1 MELVYSWLK
10 EYVELDQ
17 PLTAP
22 TVTSAGGLPSSG
34 VSAHSPSNALPSIGN
49 ALTMLGM
56 EVEDVRLVGLAEPA
70 EHHGITFHGLEWAR
84 DKFVVARVDE
94 VMPHPNA
101 DRLVL
106 CRLNDG
112 KEEFIVL
119 TGAPNL
125 YDYKGKGPLAQP
137 LKVAYAREGAR
148 LYDGHQPGQ
157 ELTTLKRMT
166 IRGVESFSMICSEKE
181 LGISEEHEGVMI
193 LDQDAPEGTPLAD
206 YMGDAVFSLAIMPNM
221 IHCSSVIGIAREL
234 AAYFNLPFKSPTS
247 LEGGQGGVDI
257 EGRVKIEIR
266 DPQLNPRFVAGMLTG
281 AKARPSPYKV
291 QYRLRLA
298 GMRPINSTVDATNYV
313 MLETGQPLHAFDYDV
328 LVKRAGGK
336 APTIITRTA
345 EPGEKLTTLDGVA
358 HELDDFTE
366 LVCDTQGALSIAG
379 VMGGLE
385 SEVTDQTENIL
396 LEGANWNF
404 INIRK
409 TIQSQKMHSEAGYR
423 FARNVHP
430 ALAELG
436 VRLCLRRMAEWSGGQ
451 IADGLIDEYPLPY
464 HDPVVTL
471 SEADVER
478 LLGIHLPA
486 EEIAALL
493 TRLEYECTV
502 NGDSVAAKA
511 PSYRTDVAEGVVGQ
525 ADAIE
530 DVARLY
536 GYDKIPGA
544 RLSDEL
550 PPQRGNFS
558 EERDRALQDLL
569 AAMGLQEVVSY
580 RLTSPEAEA
589 RLYPKGQAP
598 QGLAYVEMQN
608 PIAEERRVMR
618 RSVLASALEA
628 LERNIRHEERIALF
642 EVGPAFHP
650 RDGQLLPDE
659 PQKLALAL
667 SGRRHPSAWDAQNG
681 GLLDYF
687 DLKGLVEALLGAL
700 HIKDAHFE
708 AAEHPSF
715 HPGKCARLMVGEEE
729 IGWLGELHPLVKE
742 NYDFLAPAV
751 LATELDADTLYR
763 LAEKRFESAPVP
775 AYPPVIEDL
784 AMIVADEMP
793 AAQVRETILKAGGF
807 ILKDAELFDIFRGEQ
822 VGTGSKSLAYRL
834 TWQAPNRTLNDK
846 EVGKMRERVI
856 LTLEKE
862 LKARIRKA
870 E

>member
-10 EYVELDQ
+10 EYVNIDK
-17 PLTAP
+17 PLTEIA
-22 TVTSAGGLPSSG
+22 
-34 VSAHSPSNALPSIGN
+34 N
-49 ALTMLGM
+49 ALTMLGT
-56 EVEDVRLVGLAEPA
+56 EVEDVRLVGLPEPA
-70 EHHGITFHGLEWAR
+70 EHQGITFHGLEWDR
-84 DKFVVARVDE
+84 EKIVVARVDE
-94 VMPHPNA
+94 VLPHPNA

-112 KEEFIVL
+112 TGEFIVL

-125 YDYKGKGPLAQP
+125 YPYKGQGPLAQP
-137 LKVAYAREGAR
+137 LKVAYAREGSR
-148 LYDGHQPGQ
+148 LYDGHRPGH
-157 ELTTLKRMT
+157 ELMTLKRMT
-166 IRGVESFSMICSEKE
+166 IRGVESSSMICSEKE

-193 LDQDAPEGTPLAD
+193 LDSGAPEGTPLAD

-234 AAYFNLPFKSPTS
+234 AAYFNLPLKKADTALPK
-247 LEGGQGGVDI
+247 GGQPITGKAG
-257 EGRVKIEIR
+257 IEIHE
-266 DPQLNPRFVAGMLTG
+266 PQLNPRFVIGMLTG
-281 AKARPSPYKV
+281 ATAQPSPYWV

-345 EPGEKLTTLDGVA
+345 ESGETLTTLDDVK

-366 LVCDTQGALSIAG
+366 LVCDTKGALSIAG

-385 SEVTDQTENIL
+385 SEVTGQTENIL

-409 TIQSQKMHSEAGYR
+409 TIQSQRMHSEAGYR

-436 VRLCLRRMAEWSGGQ
+436 VRLCLKRMAEWSGGQ

-464 HDPVVTL
+464 PDPVVML
-471 SEADVER
+471 REAEVER
-478 LLGIHLPA
+478 LLGIRLPA
-486 EEIAALL
+486 KEVAELL
-493 TRLEYECTV
+493 TRLEYACEVKGDTV
-502 NGDSVAAKA
+502 TAKS
-511 PSYRTDVAEGVVGQ
+511 PPYRTDVAEGAVGQ

-530 DVARLY
+530 DIARLY

-544 RLSDEL
+544 RLADEL
-550 PPQRGNFS
+550 PPQRGNPA
-558 EERDRALQDLL
+558 EERDRSLQDLL
-569 AAMGLQEVVSY
+569 TDMGMQEVVSY

-589 RLYPKGQAP
+589 RLLPKGSPVQT
-598 QGLAYVEMQN
+598 LAYVEMQN

-618 RSVLASALEA
+618 RSVLACALEA
-628 LERNIRHEERIALF
+628 LERNIRHRERIALF
-642 EVGPAFHP
+642 EIGPAFIP
-650 RDGQLLPDE
+650 VDGQLLPDE
-659 PQKLALAL
+659 PQRLALAM
-667 SGRRHPSAWDAQNG
+667 SGRRHTTSWDTQNPQVM
-681 GLLDYF
+681 DTF
-687 DLKGLVEALLGAL
+687 DLKGVVEALLEAL
-700 HIKDAHFE
+700 HVKDVRFE
-708 AAEHPSF
+708 AAEDPTY
-715 HPGKCARLMVGEEE
+715 HPGKCARLVAGDVEL
-729 IGWLGELHPLVKE
+729 GYLGELHPLVKE
-742 NYDFLAPAV
+742 NYDFLSFPV
-751 LATELDADTLYR
+751 LAAELDADALYR

-822 VGTGSKSLAYRL
+822 IGAGNKSLAYRL

-856 LTLEKE
+856 QVLEKE
-862 LKARIRKA
+862 IKAKIRKLD
-870 E
+870 

>member
-10 EYVELDQ
+10 EYVNIDK
-17 PLTAP
+17 PLT
-22 TVTSAGGLPSSG
+22 V
-34 VSAHSPSNALPSIGN
+34 IGH
-49 ALTMLGM
+49 ALTMLGT
-56 EVEDVRLVGLAEPA
+56 EVEDVRLVGLPEPA
-70 EHHGITFHGLEWAR
+70 EHQGITFHGLAWDRE
-84 DKFVVARVDE
+84 KIVVARVDE
-94 VMPHPNA
+94 VLPHPNA

-112 KEEFIVL
+112 MGEFIVL

-125 YDYKGKGPLAQP
+125 YPYKGQGPLAQP
-137 LKVAYAREGAR
+137 LKVAYAREGSR

-157 ELTTLKRMT
+157 ELMTLKRMT
-166 IRGVESFSMICSEKE
+166 IRGVESFSMICSERE
-181 LGISEEHEGVMI
+181 LGISDEHEGVMI
-193 LDQDAPEGTPLAD
+193 LDNDAPEGMPLAD

-221 IHCSSVIGIAREL
+221 IHCSSVIGIAREV
-234 AAYFNLPFKSPTS
+234 AAYFNLPLKQADTS
-247 LEGGQGGVDI
+247 LPAGGGSIAGKAGIQ
-257 EGRVKIEIR
+257 IR
-266 DPQLNPRFVAGMLTG
+266 EPELNPRFVIGMLTG
-281 AKARPSPYKV
+281 ATPVKDRGRATQPSPYWV

-328 LVKRAGGK
+328 LVERAGGK
-336 APTIITRTA
+336 APVIITRTA
-345 EPGEKLTTLDGVA
+345 EPGEKLTTLDGVE

-366 LVCDTQGALSIAG
+366 LVCDTKGALSIAG

-385 SEVTDQTENIL
+385 SEVTDKTENIL

-409 TIQSQKMHSEAGYR
+409 TIQSQRMHSEAGYR

-436 VRLCLRRMAEWSGGQ
+436 VRLCLKRMAEWSGGQ
-451 IADGLIDEYPLPY
+451 IADSLIDEYPLPY
-464 HDPVVTL
+464 PDPVVTL

-478 LLGIHLPA
+478 LLGIRLTA
-486 EEIAALL
+486 EEIAGLL
-493 TRLEYECTV
+493 ARLEYACEV
-502 NGDSVAAKA
+502 KGDVVTAKS
-511 PSYRTDVAEGVVGQ
+511 PPYRTDVGDPHGKLRAGDIVGQ

-530 DVARLY
+530 DIARLY

-544 RLSDEL
+544 RLADEL
-550 PPQRGNFS
+550 PPQRGNPA

-569 AAMGLQEVVSY
+569 TGMGLQEIVSY

-598 QGLAYVEMQN
+598 GGLAYVEMQN

-618 RSVLASALEA
+618 RSVLACALEA
-628 LERNIRHEERIALF
+628 LERNIRHHERIALF
-642 EVGPAFHP
+642 EIGPAFIP
-650 RDGQLLPDE
+650 VDGQLLPDE
-659 PQKLALAL
+659 PQRLALAM
-667 SGRRHPSAWDAQNG
+667 SGRRHAASWDAQNPQMM
-681 GLLDYF
+681 DIF
-687 DLKGLVEALLGAL
+687 DLKGVVEELLQAL
-700 HIKDAHFE
+700 HVQDAHFD
-708 AAEHPSF
+708 AAEHPSY
-715 HPGKCARLMVGEEE
+715 HPGKCARLMAGDEEL
-729 IGWLGELHPLVKE
+729 GYLGELHPLVKE
-742 NYDFLAPAV
+742 NFDFLAPAV
-751 LATELDADTLYR
+751 LAAELNADALYR
-763 LAEKRFESAPVP
+763 LAQKRFEAVPVP

-784 AMIVADEMP
+784 AMIVAEEMP

-822 VGTGSKSLAYRL
+822 VGAGSKSLAYRL

-856 LTLEKE
+856 QVLEKE
-862 LKARIRKA
+862 IKAKIRKVD
-870 E
+870 

>member
-10 EYVELDQ
+10 EYVEIDK
-17 PLTAP
+17 PLTE
-22 TVTSAGGLPSSG
+22 
-34 VSAHSPSNALPSIGN
+34 IGH
-49 ALTMLGM
+49 ALTMLGT
-56 EVEDVRLVGLAEPA
+56 EVEDVRLVGLPEPA
-70 EHHGITFHGLEWAR
+70 EHQGITFHGLAWDRE
-84 DKFVVARVDE
+84 KIVVARVDE
-94 VMPHPNA
+94 VLPHPNA

-112 KEEFIVL
+112 TGEFIVL

-125 YDYKGKGPLAQP
+125 YPYKGQGPLTQP
-137 LKVAYAREGAR
+137 LKVAYAREGSR
-148 LYDGHQPGQ
+148 LYDGHQPGH
-157 ELTTLKRMT
+157 ELMTLKRMT

-181 LGISEEHEGVMI
+181 LGISDEHEGVII
-193 LDQDAPEGTPLAD
+193 LDGDAREGMPLAD

-221 IHCSSVIGIAREL
+221 IHCSSVIGIAREV
-234 AAYFNLPFKSPTS
+234 AAWFNLPFKKVDTS
-247 LEGGQGGVDI
+247 LPTGGQPIAGKAG
-257 EGRVKIEIR
+257 IEIR
-266 DPQLNPRFVAGMLTG
+266 EPELNPRFVIGMLTG
-281 AKARPSPYKV
+281 AKAQPSPYKV

-328 LVKRAGGK
+328 LVDRAGGK

-345 EPGEKLTTLDGVA
+345 EPGEKLTTLDGVE

-366 LVCDTQGALSIAG
+366 LVCDTKGALSIAG

-385 SEVTDQTENIL
+385 SEVTDKTENIL

-404 INIRK
+404 INVRK
-409 TIQSQKMHSEAGYR
+409 TIQSQRMHSEAGYR

-436 VRLCLRRMAEWSGGQ
+436 VRLCLKRMAEWSGGQ

-464 HDPVVTL
+464 PDPVVAL

-478 LLGIHLPA
+478 LLGIRLTA
-486 EEIAALL
+486 KEIAGLL
-493 TRLEYECTV
+493 ARLEYECTIK
-502 NGDSVAAKA
+502 GDTVSAKA
-511 PSYRTDVAEGVVGQ
+511 PPYRTDVAEGIVGQ

-530 DVARLY
+530 DIARLY

-544 RLSDEL
+544 RLADEL
-550 PPQRGNFS
+550 PPQRGNPA

-569 AAMGLQEVVSY
+569 TDMGLQEIVSY

-589 RLYPKGQAP
+589 RLLPKGSPAET
-598 QGLAYVEMQN
+598 LAYVEMQN

-618 RSVLASALEA
+618 RSVLACALEA
-628 LERNIRHEERIALF
+628 LERNIRHHERIALF
-642 EVGPAFHP
+642 EIGPAFIP
-650 RDGQLLPDE
+650 VDGKLLPDE
-659 PQKLALAL
+659 PQRLALAM
-667 SGRRHPSAWDAQNG
+667 SGRRHAASWDAQNPQMM
-681 GLLDYF
+681 DIF
-687 DLKGLVEALLGAL
+687 DLKGVIELLLEAL
-700 HIKDAHFE
+700 HVQDARFE
-708 AAEHPSF
+708 AAEHPSY
-715 HPGKCARLMVGEEE
+715 HPGKCARLVAGDTELGYM
-729 IGWLGELHPLVKE
+729 GELHPLVKE
-742 NYDFLAPAV
+742 NYDFLSSPV
-751 LATELDADTLYR
+751 LAAELDADALYR
-763 LAEKRFESAPVP
+763 LAQKRFEAVSVP

-784 AMIVADEMP
+784 AMIVAEEMP

-822 VGTGSKSLAYRL
+822 VGAGSKSLAYRL

-856 LTLEKE
+856 QVLEKE
-862 LKARIRKA
+862 IKAKVRRA
-870 E
+870 D